1 MTTLKSSIMGIPY
14 LNRFILEKCPQNTV
28 HKIHLNELA
37 GKTLVIDTSIYLYK
51 YVGTGAL
58 LEQMYLMI
66 SIMLHYNI
74 TPIFVFDGKPPQEKH
89 DLLVQRRIQKCE
101 ASRKCLEIQQ
111 VLSIATNHEEK
122 QSLQLELEHLKKQC
136 ITITM
141 NHIHLTKELFD
152 SYGVQYICADGEAD
166 QICAYLVLSGQA
178 WGCVSDDMDM
188 FVLGCP
194 RVFRH
199 FSLLNHNVVYY
210 DLNIILSH
218 LTMSFDDF
226 KTAMILSGTD
236 YSQSLDKSISLDTT
250 ISHYMNW
257 RSDIDNGSFYSWL
270 LVNTDYI
277 KNVEQFKKTWELFDV
292 SSVGERGLIM
302 NRPILNMTKLRNI
315 LTGVGFIFV

>member
-1 MTTLKSSIMGIPY
+1 MGIPY
-14 LNRFILEKCPQNTV
+14 LNRFILDKCPQNTV
-28 HKIHLNELA
+28 HKIHLNELT

-51 YVGTGAL
+51 YVGAGAL

-101 ASRKCLEIQQ
+101 ASCKCLEIQQ
-111 VLSIATNHEEK
+111 VLSITTSHEEK

-141 NHIHLTKELFD
+141 QDIHNTKELFD
-152 SYGVQYICADGEAD
+152 AYGVQYICADGEAD
-166 QICAYLVLSGQA
+166 HICAYLVVSGQA

-218 LTMSFDDF
+218 LGMSFDDF

-236 YSQSLDKSISLDTT
+236 YSQPLDMSRSLEMT
-250 ISHYMNW
+250 ITHYVDW
-257 RSDIDNGSFYSWL
+257 RNNSVHDSFYEWL
-270 LVNTDYI
+270 LTHTDYI
-277 KNVEQFKKTWELFDV
+277 KNVEQFEKTWTLFDI
-292 SSVGERGLIM
+292 SQVGVRDFNM
-302 NRPILNMTKLRNI
+302 NRPVFNMDKLMNLLLR
-315 LTGVGFIFV
+315 VGFIFVQA

>member
-1 MTTLKSSIMGIPY
+1 MGIPY
-14 LNRFILEKCPQNTV
+14 LNRFILDKCPQNTV
-28 HKIHLNELA
+28 HKIHLSELA
-37 GKTLVIDTSIYLYK
+37 GKTLVVDTSIYLYK
-51 YVGTGAL
+51 YVGAGAL

-101 ASRKCLEIQQ
+101 ASHKCLEIQQ
-111 VLSIATNHEEK
+111 VLSITTSHEEK

-141 NHIHLTKELFD
+141 QHIQMTKELFD
-152 SYGVQYICADGEAD
+152 AYGVQYICADGEAD
-166 QICAYLVLSGQA
+166 QICAYLVVSGQA

-218 LTMSFDDF
+218 LGMSFDDF

-236 YSQSLDKSISLDTT
+236 YSQPLDHSVSLDTT

-257 RSDIDNGSFYSWL
+257 RNNSVHDSFYSWL
-270 LVNTDYI
+270 ITNTDYI
-277 KNVEQFKKTWELFDV
+277 KNDEQYKKTWELFDA
-292 SSVGERGLIM
+292 SGVGQRELIV
-302 NRPILNMTKLRNI
+302 NRPVLNMDKLRN
-315 LTGVGFIFV
+315 LLMDAGFIFVQA

>member
-1 MTTLKSSIMGIPY
+1 MGIPY

-51 YVGTGAL
+51 YVGAGAL

-89 DLLVQRRIQKCE
+89 DLLVQRRLQKCE

-111 VLSIATNHEEK
+111 VLAMTTNHEEK

-136 ITITM
+136 ISITM
-141 NHIHLTKELFD
+141 QHIQITKELFD
-152 SYGVQYICADGEAD
+152 AYGVQYICADGEAD
-166 QICAYLVLSGQA
+166 QICAYLVVSGQA

-199 FSLLNHNVVYY
+199 FSLINHNVVYY

-218 LTMSFDDF
+218 LEMSFDDF
-226 KTAMILSGTD
+226 KTVMILSGTD
-236 YSQSLDKSISLDTT
+236 YSQPLDMARSLEMT
-250 ISHYMNW
+250 IEHYMKW
-257 RSDIDNGSFYSWL
+257 RSDAENGSFYHWL
-270 LVNTDYI
+270 ITNTDYI
-277 KNVEQFKKTWELFDV
+277 KNEEQYKKTWELFDI
-292 SSVGERGLIM
+292 SHVGDRELNM
-302 NRPILNMTKLRNI
+302 NRPVLDMTKLRN
-315 LTGVGFIFV
+315 LLMDAGFIFA